1 MLLMLND
8 VMKALTTRKP
18 VSLTTTSLCS
28 GAFTARIARTQR
40 LHVLRIAGFALAGW
54 ERLDHDVKAGL
65 FKAYGLDVQT
75 TTLPT
80 AADAAATISD
90 DLADVAFTDTLTA
103 VRAHA
108 RKIPLQFL
116 ALREG
121 MDFGY
126 VALAQVIDTK
136 HYAMARF
143 TRALR
148 NNAYADYVDAR
159 TLQTVIDRFA
169 AAKLIGEPFAAQD
182 QISRFAVLS
191 GTR

>member
-1 MLLMLND
+1 MLSD
-8 VMKALTTRKP
+8 VMKALTTRRP
-18 VSLTTTSLCS
+18 IVLTTTSLCS

-40 LHVLRIAGFALAGW
+40 LHELRITGFAMAGW

-65 FKAYGLDVQT
+65 FKAYGLDVQAT
-75 TTLPT
+75 TVQD
-80 AADAAATISD
+80 AREAAAAISA
-90 DLADVAFTDTLTA
+90 DLADVAFMDTLTA

-108 RKIPLQFL
+108 EHIPVQFV
-116 ALREG
+116 AIRDG

-126 VALAQVIDTK
+126 VALSQVLEAK

-148 NNAYADYVDAR
+148 EHAYASYVDPHD
-159 TLQTVIDRFA
+159 LQIVVDTFA
-169 AAKLIGEPFAAQD
+169 AEKLIEGPFSAQE
-182 QISRFAVLS
+182 QISRFAVIS

>member
-1 MLLMLND
+1 MLND

-18 VSLTTTSLCS
+18 IALTTTSLCS

-40 LHVLRIAGFALAGW
+40 LHVLRIAGFAMAGW

-65 FKAYGLDVQT
+65 FKAYGLDVQSA
-75 TTLPT
+75 TLPSAAEAT
-80 AADAAATISD
+80 AAVSD

-103 VRAHA
+103 VRAYSHQ
-108 RKIPLQFL
+108 IPLQFI
-116 ALREG
+116 AIRDG

-126 VALAQVIDTK
+126 VGLPQVIDAK

-143 TRALR
+143 TRGLR
-148 NNAYADYVDAR
+148 ENAYAGYVDSR
-159 TLQTVIDRFA
+159 DLQLVVDKFA
-169 AAKLIGEPFAAQD
+169 AEKLIEEPFSVQE
-182 QISRFAVLS
+182 QISRFAVMS